1 MRSDTAVSRM
11 EFEYSTEMN
20 VLQQESLVKQKPAIF
35 IEVKSLMLIELIRNK
50 ATFSSTC
57 AVTII
62 GVQNGSVSVSVACA
76 VWGPRVPYGALPI
89 GCVVA
94 SVLQRAIVR
103 SCVEALK
110 LCHQLVHE
118 IRRLLLIGDGRADRI
133 LEHLLD
139 RRTPSISQVRVRY

>member
-1 MRSDTAVSRM
+1 M

-76 VWGPRVPYGALPI
+76 V
-89 GCVVA
+89 
-94 SVLQRAIVR
+94 
-103 SCVEALK
+103 
-110 LCHQLVHE
+110 
-118 IRRLLLIGDGRADRI
+118 
-133 LEHLLD
+133 
-139 RRTPSISQVRVRY
+139 